1 MPLPRTRSLVAA
13 EGTGETAVRPFSP
26 AGVGGKT
33 LRLHTYLYSHGNAEC
48 GVYVLVIVTSQL
60 VSKPT

>member
-33 LRLHTYLYSHGNAEC
+33 LRLHSTCIHTEMQNAEC
-48 GVYVLVIVTSQL
+48 MFLS
-60 VSKPT
+60 